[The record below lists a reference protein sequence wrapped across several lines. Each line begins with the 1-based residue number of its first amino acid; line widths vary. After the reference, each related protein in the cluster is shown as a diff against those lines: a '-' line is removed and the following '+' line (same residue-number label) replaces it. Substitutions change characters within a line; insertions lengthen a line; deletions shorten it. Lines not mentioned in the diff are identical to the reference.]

1 MITLENVQNH
11 ELIGLNAQVVEST
24 NNQIIGFAGKVVDET
39 RFTLT
44 IQTQSG
50 LKMIPK
56 EHSKWKFTINE
67 TQSRVV
73 DGLEISKRP
82 EDRLKV
88 KKNG

>member
-1 MITLENVQNH
+1 MITLENITNH
-11 ELIGLNAQVVEST
+11 ELIGLTTQIVESA
-24 NNQIIGFAGKVVDET
+24 NNQIVGFSGKVVDET
-39 RFTLT
+39 RSTFT
-44 IQTQSG
+44 IQTQNG

-56 EHSKWKFTINE
+56 EQSKWKFTINE
-67 TQSRVV
+67 TQSCVI

>member
-73 DGLEISKRP
+73 DGLEI
-82 EDRLKV
+82 
-88 KKNG
+88 

>member
-1 MITLENVQNH
+1 MITPENIQNH
-11 ELIGLNAQVVEST
+11 ELIGLTAQVVEST

-67 TQSRVV
+67 TQSRVM

-88 KKNG
+88 KKIG